1 MVAHILVI
9 ENEERVS
16 EAICDHL
23 ADQGYRCTSATT
35 LEEARLVLSRFQ
47 IDLLIVGSELP
58 GGADGLELAREAR
71 ASGLPAMMIAPSSS
85 APIAG
90 EGIPV
95 LVKPLRLDRLL
106 EAIEVLIDPSAR
118 SPKTA

>member
-35 LEEARLVLSRFQ
+35 AEEARLVLSRFR

-58 GGADGLELAREAR
+58 EGADGHELAREAR
-71 ASGLPAMMIAPSSS
+71 ASGLAAMMIVPNSSTS
-85 APIAG
+85 VAG

-95 LVKPLRLDRLL
+95 LAKPLRLDRLL
-106 EAIEVLIDPSAR
+106 EAVELLLGSSAR
-118 SPKTA
+118 SPKAV

>member
-23 ADQGYRCTSATT
+23 ADQGYRCTSASTAK
-35 LEEARLVLSRFQ
+35 EARLVLSRFQ

-58 GGADGLELAREAR
+58 EGADGIELAHEAR
-71 ASGLPAMMIAPSSS
+71 ASGLAAMMIAPSSS
-85 APIAG
+85 VAIAE

-95 LVKPLRLDRLL
+95 LVKPLRLDQLL
-106 EAIEVLIDPSAR
+106 ETVEALLGSSAR
-118 SPKTA
+118 SPKTV

>member
-23 ADQGYRCTSATT
+23 ADQGYRCTSASTA
-35 LEEARLVLSRFQ
+35 EEARLVLSRFQ

-58 GGADGLELAREAR
+58 EGADGIELAYEAR
-71 ASGLPAMMIAPSSS
+71 ASGLAAMMIAPSSS
-85 APIAG
+85 VAIAE

-95 LVKPLRLDRLL
+95 LVKPLRLDQLL
-106 EAIEVLIDPSAR
+106 ETVEALLGSSAR
-118 SPKTA
+118 SPKTV

>member
-1 MVAHILVI
+1 MIAYILVI

-23 ADQGYRCTSATT
+23 AEQGYRCTSATT
-35 LEEARLVLSRFQ
+35 AEEARLVLSRFR
-47 IDLLIVGSELP
+47 IDLLIAGSELP
-58 GGADGLELAREAR
+58 GGADGLALAREAP
-71 ASGLPAMMIAPSSS
+71 AGGLAAMMIAPSSS
-85 APIAG
+85 TPVAE

-106 EAIEVLIDPSAR
+106 ETVEALLGGRAR
-118 SPKTA
+118 SPTTG